1 MKTVLVRYKVKADR
15 AADNIAYIKK
25 VFDQLQAEEPDGL
38 QYASFTQP
46 DGLSFVHL
54 SVITAANGNPLAALS
69 AFKAFTANIADRC
82 EEPPVPMALS
92 PVGSYRLLDDD
103 TAD

>member
-15 AADNIAYIKK
+15 KAANIAYIKK
-25 VFDQLQAEEPDGL
+25 VFEQLQQAQPDGL

-46 DGLSFVHL
+46 DGVSFIHL
-54 SVITAANGNPLAALS
+54 AVVTAENGNPLGALS

-82 EEPPVPMALS
+82 EEPPVPMELS

>member
-15 AADNIAYIKK
+15 KADNIAFIKK
-25 VFDQLQAEEPDGL
+25 VFEQLQEAQPEGL
-38 QYASFTQP
+38 QYGSFIQP
-46 DGLSFVHL
+46 DGVSFVHL
-54 SVITAANGNPLAALS
+54 AVITADNGNPLSALA

-82 EEPPVPMALS
+82 EEPPVPMELS